1 MQNIGI
7 EQRCK
12 GAEIEDLVVALLGL
26 CNLLMKEEK
35 VMDAE
40 NPFIR
45 FLDIYAKLYGENN
58 GRVFEWLCLLAHVKC
73 A

>member
-58 GRVFEWLCLLAHVKC
+58 RRVFEWLCLLAHVKC

>member
-26 CNLLMKEEK
+26 CNLLMKEGK
-35 VMDAE
+35 AVDAE

-45 FLDIYAKLYGENN
+45 
-58 GRVFEWLCLLAHVKC
+58 
-73 A
+73 